1 VAFWEMRDHLHGGK
15 GKDEFDQETFKRCT
29 EFKMIRDVAED
40 SKHAE
45 LDRSDVIVAGIE
57 SLGGEATIIS
67 PLGSL
72 QTVPPC
78 TLQIDLKD
86 GSSRM
91 MEDVL
96 ATVARFLRA
105 EVS

>member
-1 VAFWEMRDHLHGGK
+1 MRDHLHGGK

-78 TLQIDLKD
+78 TLQIEEPQ
-86 GSSRM
+86 SR
-91 MEDVL
+91 EE
-96 ATVARFLRA
+96 AGRGIFRA
-105 EVS
+105 LPERAIPH

>member
-1 VAFWEMRDHLHGGK
+1 MRDHLHGGK

-45 LDRSDVIVAGIE
+45 LERSDVIVAGIG

>member
-1 VAFWEMRDHLHGGK
+1 MPSPRLRDHLHGGK

-45 LDRSDVIVAGIE
+45 LDRSDVIVAGIG

-72 QTVPPC
+72 RTVPPAPC
-78 TLQIDLKD
+78 KSILRT
-86 GSSRM
+86 
-91 MEDVL
+91 
-96 ATVARFLRA
+96 ARH
-105 EVS
+105 E